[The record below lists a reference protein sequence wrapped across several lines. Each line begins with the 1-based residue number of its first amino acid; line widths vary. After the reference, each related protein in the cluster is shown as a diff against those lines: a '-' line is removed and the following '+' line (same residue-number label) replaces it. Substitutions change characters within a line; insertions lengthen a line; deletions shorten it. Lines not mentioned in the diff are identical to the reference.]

1 MKSSVSIWRS
11 LRKCQTDSEDSVIF
25 VAYLENINFN
35 SKDYRINLSS
45 FLWSTK
51 TQSLECC
58 WNRKSFFENHVKLHL
73 SISQLFW
80 ANLLSKKVASF
91 CVYSCHHEC
100 ESGETADAKDNN
112 AFFKRILR
120 RIDVIPL
127 CNNSSEVCGRSLSST
142 PQFSACWVRAG
153 EEKK

>member
-1 MKSSVSIWRS
+1 MKH
-11 LRKCQTDSEDSVIF
+11 KDSKSWILLKWFAKKVFYNNDLTWAAI
-25 VAYLENINFN
+25 LEYKI
-35 SKDYRINLSS
+35 Y
-45 FLWSTK
+45 TY
-51 TQSLECC
+51 
-58 WNRKSFFENHVKLHL
+58 RKSFFENHVKLHL

-80 ANLLSKKVASF
+80 ANHLSKKVASF

-112 AFFKRILR
+112 VFFKRILR

-153 EEKK
+153 EEKKIKGWMDVHLLTLNCRNTH